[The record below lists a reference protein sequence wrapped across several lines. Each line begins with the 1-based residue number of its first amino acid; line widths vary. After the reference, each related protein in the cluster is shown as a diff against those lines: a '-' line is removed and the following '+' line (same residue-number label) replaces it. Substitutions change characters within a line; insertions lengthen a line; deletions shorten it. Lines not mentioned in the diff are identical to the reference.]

1 MDILSRLAPIL
12 IASVELEKGV
22 RSLAITLVLV
32 LVTVL
37 PSKDVNKG
45 IMS

>member
-1 MDILSRLAPIL
+1 MGIPSQHAPIL

-22 RSLAITLVLV
+22 TSLTIILVLV
-32 LVTVL
+32 LITVL
-37 PSKDVNKG
+37 PSKDINKG